1 MIKAIRMSAGA
12 LALLALAACTR
23 TVSQPTVASA
33 TPTSAL
39 GATSPA
45 EATMGAIR
53 AAFLTQTAQANP
65 QVAAATGTPP
75 EPTATFLS
83 FATIPAGTSFPTD
96 TPVPA
101 GTATLLPYATSTPG
115 IPSTYTLQAGEFPY
129 CIARRLNVD
138 PVELLSL
145 NGLTTGDLYLPGL
158 VLKIPQSGHIF
169 GSDRAWHSHPDTYT
183 VKSGDTIYGVACW
196 YGDLDPLEIA
206 SANGLSSPYTLTP
219 GQTLNIP

>member
-1 MIKAIRMSAGA
+1 
-12 LALLALAACTR
+12 
-23 TVSQPTVASA
+23 
-33 TPTSAL
+33 
-39 GATSPA
+39 
-45 EATMGAIR
+45 MGAIR

-65 QVAAATGTPP
+65 QVASATGTPP
-75 EPTATFLS
+75 QPTATFLS
-83 FATIPAGTSFPTD
+83 LATVPAGTSAPTD

-101 GTATLLPYATSTPG
+101 ATSTVLPYATPTPG

-145 NGLTTGDLYLPGL
+145 NGLTTGDLYLPGQ

-169 GSDRAWHSHPDTYT
+169 GSDRAWHSHPATYT
-183 VKSGDTIYGVACW
+183 VQSGDTIYGVACW
-196 YGDLDPLEIA
+196 YGDVDPLEIG